1 MGIFMERR
9 LVTIL
14 AVDVVGYSR
23 LMERDEAG
31 TYERLKSARKELFEP
46 EIARRRG
53 QIFKLMGDGMLAEFA
68 SVVDAVECA
77 VALQDGLKQ
86 RSGTLAPDHSFQVRM
101 GINLGEVIIEGD
113 DRYGE
118 GVNIAA
124 RLQELA
130 VAGGVCVSGKVA
142 KEVEKKLE
150 LGFAPMGAQKLKNI
164 AEPVEA
170 FQVTLD
176 GTPTTRRFPLRPQRR
191 WLVAAAAAMVAVA
204 ASVGAWLTILQP
216 KPSVTTIPSIAVLP
230 FDDMSSEKSYGYLG
244 EGVAEDIISMLARA
258 PDVLVVARNSSFTYR
273 GKATDVRE
281 IGKTL
286 GVGYVLEGSVRKDAD
301 KIRII
306 AQLIETRTGDHVWAE
321 RYDKVSDDPWSLQ
334 DEVTSKI
341 IGSLTGEHGQLKQA
355 QYKEAWGKD
364 TADLQEYDYYL
375 RGHDLLMNAQSKEEN
390 DRAGQVWMEGL
401 KKYPNSN
408 LLKIKLGFY
417 HWSAV
422 WNGWSDEYDRDFRDA
437 KTLTR
442 EVLAQ
447 PTLTPMV
454 RRLAYWLNAFILM
467 YDHEFDRSVAEAQEA
482 IELAPYDG
490 QFKSS
495 LVDVLVASGRYDMA
509 LQWLDDAE
517 ARDAGGKGYYQRYR
531 GAIYRLQGNYQKS
544 VAAYRSSGD
553 IPWSYHRMSMAI
565 SLYHLG
571 QVEDAKAVVQAA
583 LKDDPTF
590 TQAVWRAGSVY
601 SDPTIIDKEVADLS
615 KLGLPE
621 K

>member
-1 MGIFMERR
+1 MERR
-9 LVTIL
+9 LVAIL
-14 AVDVVGYSR
+14 AADVVGYSR

-46 EIARRRG
+46 EIARHHG
-53 QIFKLMGDGMLAEFA
+53 HIFKLMGDGMLAEFA

-77 VALQDGLKQ
+77 IALQNGMQ
-86 RSGTLAPDHSFQVRM
+86 ERSATMPPDHRIQVRM
-101 GINLGEVIIEGD
+101 GINLGEVIVEGD

-130 VAGGVCVSGKVA
+130 ATGGICISGKVA

-170 FQVTLD
+170 FQVRLD
-176 GTPTTRRFPLRPQRR
+176 GTRTKHRFVPRPRGR
-191 WLVAAAAAMVAVA
+191 WFVAVA
-204 ASVGAWLTILQP
+204 TATAAVAALVGIWFTILQP
-216 KPSVTTIPSIAVLP
+216 RPLAATIPSIAVLP
-230 FDDMSSEKSYGYLG
+230 FDDMSADKNYSYLG
-244 EGVAEDIISMLARA
+244 DGVAEDIISMLARA

-273 GKATDVRE
+273 GKATDVRQ
-281 IGKTL
+281 IGQTL
-286 GVGYVLEGSVRKDAD
+286 GVGYVLEGSVRKEGD
-301 KIRII
+301 KIRIV

-321 RYDKVSDDPWSLQ
+321 RYDKASDDPWALQ
-334 DEVTSKI
+334 DEVASNI

-355 QYKEAWGKD
+355 QYKDAWGKD

-375 RGHDLLMNAQSKEEN
+375 RGHDLLMNAQSKADN

-401 KKYPNSN
+401 KKYPDSS

-422 WNGWSDEYDRDFRDA
+422 WNFWSDDYDRDFRDA
-437 KTLTR
+437 KALTQ

-447 PTLTPMV
+447 QNLTPMV
-454 RRLAYWLNAFILM
+454 RRLAYWLDALVLM
-467 YDHEFDRSVAEAQEA
+467 YDHDFNRSVAEAQDA
-482 IELAPYDG
+482 IELAPYDA
-490 QFKSS
+490 QLKSS
-495 LVDVLVASGRYDMA
+495 LVDVLVAAGKYEMA
-509 LQWLDDAE
+509 LQWLDDAA
-517 ARDAGGKGYYQRYR
+517 ARDSSREGVYDRNR
-531 GAIYRLQGNYQKS
+531 GLIYRLEGDYKQS
-544 VAAYRSSGD
+544 VASYRQAGQID
-553 IPWSYHRMSMAI
+553 WSYHRLSMAI

-571 QVEDAKAVVQAA
+571 EVEEAKAIVQAA
-583 LKDDPTF
+583 IKDNPTF
-590 TQAVWRAGSVY
+590 TQSVWRAGSVY
-601 SDPTIIDKEVADLS
+601 SDPTILDREVADLG